1 MNLLRFG
8 TPKTPVVDPPDEVL
22 DHPNESD
29 TPKNQ
34 PLFHEPEKQEK
45 MLKKI
50 SAINVDSTV
59 KPPKI
64 KFKE

>member
-1 MNLLRFG
+1 MNLLRLG

-34 PLFHEPEKQEK
+34 PLFYESEKQEK

-50 SAINVDSTV
+50 SADSSGTI
-59 KPPKI
+59 KPQKI
-64 KFKE
+64 KFNE